1 MIWLLEREDG
11 TFPSKRK
18 KPPVWGGVSADVVF
32 GGFHPTSPPRVVL
45 RPPCGLPLLLP
56 RLRASESH
64 SESAVGLLGEQGS
77 HEASHRR
84 AKRGGRRATM
94 HALSLGESSQQLLSH
109 LQAERRTVHHH
120 LLHAYSVPVE
130 KTWISTGVW
139 TTKRLLWINLTKR
152 ACVRHR
158 TESRHLRL
166 GITVAESVG
175 RKMCLRPM
183 KQLIHVRVPV
193 PQVKR
198 GLVPLLTIPHTQV
211 RDDSTKPTRLGIDD
225 VPVGVMK
232 LVRLVGE
239 PAREAHH
246 VPLSGSAHASQVSQ
260 ARWSPCLTMWSV
272 RVIPQ

>member
-11 TFPSKRK
+11 TFPSKRKK

-77 HEASHRR
+77 HEASHRCP
-84 AKRGGRRATM
+84 KGGGRRATVRT
-94 HALSLGESSQQLLSH
+94 LSLSESSQQLLSH
-109 LQAERRTVHHH
+109 LQAERLVHLH
-120 LLHAYSVPVE
+120 LLHTRSVGGRLAR
-130 KTWISTGVW
+130 ISTGVW
-139 TTKRLLWINLTKR
+139 ITPRLLWISLWINLTKR
-152 ACVRHR
+152 ACVRRR

-166 GITVAESVG
+166 TTTVAESIL
-175 RKMCLRPM
+175 RKMCLRPT
-183 KQLIHVRVPV
+183 KQRIHVSTLV

-198 GLVPLLTIPHTQV
+198 GLMPHLAIPHAQV
-211 RDDSTKPTRLGIDD
+211 RDDSTKPTRFGVDD

-260 ARWSPCLTMWSV
+260 ARWSPCLTM
-272 RVIPQ
+272 